1 MGNEKSKDEKIEI
14 IKEEEYRRGK
24 KRAFRAYLNI
34 KNFLVEYLY
43 GDKTISSGDKFMVY
57 LIKTKSIPNFIK
69 ILKEAFKT
77 VKTEEEL
84 KEAEKNLEK
93 NLKDKQLEKNVE
105 IYDSYQPCLEII
117 QNKLE
122 NEFIIVRED
131 FLNNLEIEDG
141 KDKKVQIIEIDKNNR
156 SMKIL

>member
-1 MGNEKSKDEKIEI
+1 MGKKDEKIEK
-14 IKEEEYRRGK
+14 IKEEEYRREK
-24 KRAFRAYLNI
+24 KRVFRAYLNI

-57 LIKTKSIPNFIK
+57 LIKTNSIPKFIN

-84 KEAEKNLEK
+84 EEAEKNLEEK
-93 NLKDKQLEKNVE
+93 LKDYQLEKNVE
-105 IYDSYQPCLEII
+105 IYDSYKPCLEII

-131 FLNNLEIEDG
+131 FLNTLRRFLRRLI
-141 KDKKVQIIEIDKNNR
+141 
-156 SMKIL
+156 